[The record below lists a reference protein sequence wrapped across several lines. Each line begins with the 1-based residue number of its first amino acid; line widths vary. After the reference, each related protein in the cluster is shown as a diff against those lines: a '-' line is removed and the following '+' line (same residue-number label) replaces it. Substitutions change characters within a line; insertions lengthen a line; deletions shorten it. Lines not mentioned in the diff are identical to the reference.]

1 MGILLAF
8 GLGWVV
14 GSRTGDEGFQEVVD
28 ALKAVRESEEFHAF
42 VGALRSH
49 LSHVATD
56 LAAQLNPDREE
67 PLTVDDVVARVRT
80 LVRQVSGD

>member
-1 MGILLAF
+1 VGILLAF

-28 ALKAVRESEEFHAF
+28 ALKSVRESEEFQAF
-42 VGALRSH
+42 VAALRSH

>member
-14 GSRTGDEGFQEVVD
+14 GSRTGDEGFREVVD

-42 VGALRSH
+42 VAALRSH
-49 LSHVATD
+49 LSHVASD

-67 PLTVDDVVARVRT
+67 PFTVDDVVARVRT